1 MTVAGYAVRETKT
14 DWSAAMKIKN
24 TVYGS
29 TPVLQIEGSL
39 SAEMIFQFEREI
51 DRYLEDPPDL
61 VIDFTK
67 VTFIDS
73 AALGSFLKYVSLFR
87 KRSRHLLIS
96 GVSSQIL
103 EVFKLTGVTD
113 QIMLYDTPQNAIE
126 FLNEK

>member
-1 MTVAGYAVRETKT
+1 
-14 DWSAAMKIKN
+14 MKIKN